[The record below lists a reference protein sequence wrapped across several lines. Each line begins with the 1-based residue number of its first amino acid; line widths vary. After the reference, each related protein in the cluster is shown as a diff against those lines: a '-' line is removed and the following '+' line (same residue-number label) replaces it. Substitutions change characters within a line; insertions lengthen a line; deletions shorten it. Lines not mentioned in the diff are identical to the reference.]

1 MAGEMVLAEDILV
14 SAAII
19 ATIPITLNG
28 CSEYER
34 KDLPELARCV
44 ATGTPTTKEV
54 SIASKNVFRNWSL
67 VNAFARAS

>member
-1 MAGEMVLAEDILV
+1 MAGEMVRAEDIPV
-14 SAAII
+14 SAAIV

-44 ATGTPTTKEV
+44 ATSTPTAEEV
-54 SIASKNVFRNWSL
+54 S
-67 VNAFARAS
+67 